1 MDFIDSMALSGGN
14 PAIAAAMRTAAN
26 KKRPAKSRK
35 VKPIPVKPAPPPASP
50 KKERR
55 D

>member
-26 KKRPAKSRK
+26 KKRPKN
-35 VKPIPVKPAPPPASP
+35 VKPIPVKPAVPSDSS
-50 KKERR
+50 KKESK
-55 D
+55 